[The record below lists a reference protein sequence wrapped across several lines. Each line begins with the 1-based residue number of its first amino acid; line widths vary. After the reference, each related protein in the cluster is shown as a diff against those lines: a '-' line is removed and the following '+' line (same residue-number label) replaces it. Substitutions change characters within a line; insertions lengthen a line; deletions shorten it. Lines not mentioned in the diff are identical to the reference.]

1 MNQLIR
7 LNRYLLL
14 IIAAIFVISFKASAQ
29 RTIAVPQI
37 INYSNEVYKAG
48 LQNWS
53 AAQDSDGIMYFGNNE
68 GLMTFDGYRWLIFPL
83 PNNTVIRS
91 VAIDNNNRVYV
102 GGQDELGYFEADE
115 TGKLQYHSLVSLII
129 DSERAFADV
138 WRISIIDDDIFFMTN
153 NRIFRY
159 KGGRITVDKSMGIW
173 QYMGAVNGKLYSH
186 SQDQG
191 LMWFDDGF
199 WKPIANHPDLEVSPI
214 THILPYNQ
222 DTLLVTTLKSG
233 LFYLVNN
240 QLIPKKTEVDNLF
253 FTSRIFCA
261 EKISKDL
268 FVFGTTSSGL
278 LVMDKNGR
286 VVQKYAYGEGL
297 QKNNVR
303 DIFID
308 KDENIWLAL
317 DDGIDFIAINSAI
330 KYIHPDKDNPI
341 STYAMHIFDKKLY
354 VGTSNGLYA
363 SDLQSVNLGDIG
375 MAESK
380 FVKIPGTNGQVWV
393 LNEINGKLLMGHEDG
408 AYDVNG
414 FDAKKIYSVP
424 GTWLFTPTSRVYP
437 SHNIIAGT
445 YWGLQHISFDDGR
458 FHSPIEIEGSNESLR
473 FIHYDER
480 DNAVWVSHPY
490 RGVFKL
496 FLSKD
501 LKKVVSQKVYGA
513 NEGLS
518 LPLNNYLFYIRNNIL
533 VSTRDGIYEYDIAQ
547 DKFIL
552 SDLFKPLKSISP
564 EYLYE
569 DRAGNIWFVSKKKLG
584 LLDFSKPNGEIPY
597 TIFYFPELNGKV
609 LGGYESVYVYDNN
622 HVFVGANK
630 GGILLNFN
638 KYKER
643 ISRPNILLRMVK
655 ALDDEKNEIVLFGGH
670 GLLPVELAKLNYKRN
685 SFQFDFSST
694 SYDQLANIEFS
705 YLMEGFDKNW
715 SVWNS
720 KSDKE
725 YTNLSPGKYTFNVK
739 SRNSTGSESEV
750 LSYSFYVLPA
760 WYANTLSYIIYLLI
774 FLTLLYYYLKKQ
786 KRKLVIKHENE
797 LYLRQLELDRR
808 EKEVVRLRNEKLKA
822 DLDFKNRELVSMTMH
837 LVQRGEVLS
846 KIKDKIYEIVKK
858 HDFDFGSISL
868 RQLMRLVKSA
878 ERTNEDWEKF
888 SIHFNNAN
896 EGFFTNLKEKHP
908 DLTSSELK
916 LCAYLR
922 MNLSSKE
929 IAQLMNITL
938 KGVEVARYRLRK
950 KLAIN
955 PDVNLH
961 TYLLQ
966 FIAE

>member
-1 MNQLIR
+1 MNQFVQM
-7 LNRYLLL
+7 NRYLFLV
-14 IIAAIFVISFKASAQ
+14 IATVFVVNFNASAQ

-53 AAQDSDGIMYFGNNE
+53 VGQDSDGIMYFGNNE
-68 GLMTFDGYRWLIFPL
+68 GLMTFDGYKWSLFPL
-83 PNNTVIRS
+83 PNNTIVRS
-91 VAIDNNNRVYV
+91 VAIDNTNRIYV

-115 TGKLQYHSLVSLII
+115 TGTLRYHSLISLII
-129 DSERAFADV
+129 DSEREFADV
-138 WRISIIDDDIFFMTN
+138 WRISVLEDGVFFMTN

-159 KGGRITVDKSMGIW
+159 KGGRITVDKSKGIW
-173 QYMGAVNGKLYSH
+173 QYMGEVDGRLYAQ
-186 SQDQG
+186 SQEQG

-199 WKPIANHPDLEVSPI
+199 WKPLANYKDLDVSQI
-214 THILPYNQ
+214 THMLPYHQ
-222 DTLLVTTLKSG
+222 DTLLVTTLKNG
-233 LFYLVNN
+233 LFYLIGNK
-240 QLIPKKTEVDNLF
+240 LIPKHTEVDNILS
-253 FTSRIFCA
+253 TSRIFCA
-261 EKISKDL
+261 EKISTDL
-268 FVFGTTSSGL
+268 FAFGTTSSGL
-278 LVMDKNGR
+278 LVMNKNGR
-286 VVQKYAYGEGL
+286 VVQKYVYGEGL
-297 QKNNVR
+297 QKNNIR
-303 DIFID
+303 DVFID
-308 KDENIWLAL
+308 RDENIWLAL
-317 DDGIDFIAINSAI
+317 DDGIDFIAINNAI

-363 SDLQSVNLGDIG
+363 SDLQNIDWQDIG
-375 MAESK
+375 MADSK
-380 FVKIPGTNGQVWV
+380 FVKIAGTNGQVWV
-393 LNEINGKLLMGHEDG
+393 LNEINEKLLMGHEDG
-408 AYDVNG
+408 AYSING
-414 FDAKKIYSVP
+414 FEARKIYSTP

-437 SHNIIAGT
+437 SQSIIAGT
-445 YWGLQHISFDDGR
+445 YWGLQHISFENGQFYD
-458 FHSPIEIEGSNESLR
+458 PEEVEGSNESLR
-473 FIHYDER
+473 FIHFDER
-480 DNAVWVSHPY
+480 ENAVWVSHPY

-501 LKKVVSQKVYGA
+501 LKKVVRQKTYGA

-533 VSTRDGIYEYDIAQ
+533 VSARDGIYEYDISQ
-547 DKFIL
+547 DRFVL
-552 SDLFKPLKSISP
+552 SNLFKPLKSTSP
-564 EYLYE
+564 EYMYE
-569 DRAGNIWFVSKKKLG
+569 DKSGNIWFVSKKKLG
-584 LLDFSKPNGEIPY
+584 LLDFSRPNNEMPY
-597 TIFYFPELNGKV
+597 TLVYFPELNGKV
-609 LGGYESVYVYDNN
+609 LGGYESVYVYDND

-630 GGILLNFN
+630 GGILLNYN

-643 ISRPNILLRMVK
+643 ISKPNILLRMVK
-655 ALDDEKNEIVLFGGH
+655 ALDDEKNEMILFGGH
-670 GLLPVELAKLNYKRN
+670 GPFPQNLANLNYKEN

-694 SYDQLANIEFS
+694 SYDQLGNVEFS

-725 YTNLSPGKYTFNVK
+725 YTNLSPGKYTFNIK
-739 SRNSTGSESEV
+739 SRNSNGSESEV

-760 WYANTLSYIIYLLI
+760 WYANTISYIIYVLI
-774 FLTLLYYYLKKQ
+774 FLMLLYYYLKKQ
-786 KRKLVIKHENE
+786 KRKLMMKHENE

-808 EKEVVRLRNEKLKA
+808 DKEVVRLRNEKLKA

-858 HDFDFGSISL
+858 HDFDFGSISFM
-868 RQLMRLVKSA
+868 QLIRLIRSG
-878 ERTNEDWEKF
+878 ERTSEDWENF

-896 EGFFTNLKEKHP
+896 EGFFVNLKEKHP

-929 IAQLMNITL
+929 IAQLMNITI
-938 KGVEVARYRLRK
+938 KGVEVGRYRLRK

-955 PDVNLH
+955 PEVNLH